1 MRLRNNSINYCH
13 LLQKVKRTK
22 EKELRRT
29 LKEELN
35 KNEVNVQKVIKME
48 NTLGKIE
55 EEKCKGA
62 MLRSQAKYTVEGE
75 KCNRLFFH
83 LEKSRGRAEIIKEL
97 KSRNGQVVSDT
108 EGILKEVKS
117 FYDELFKSEGGDE
130 EKGTFCRNG

>member
-1 MRLRNNSINYCH
+1 MEDKRQWWENVKYEIKKYSINYCH

-55 EEKCKGA
+55 
-62 MLRSQAKYTVEGE
+62 
-75 KCNRLFFH
+75 
-83 LEKSRGRAEIIKEL
+83 
-97 KSRNGQVVSDT
+97 
-108 EGILKEVKS
+108 
-117 FYDELFKSEGGDE
+117 
-130 EKGTFCRNG
+130 